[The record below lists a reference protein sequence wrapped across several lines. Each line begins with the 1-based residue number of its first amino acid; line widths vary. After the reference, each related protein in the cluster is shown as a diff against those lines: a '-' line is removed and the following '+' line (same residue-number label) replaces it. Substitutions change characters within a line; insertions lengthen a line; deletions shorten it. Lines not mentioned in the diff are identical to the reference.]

1 MSQILQLFVII
12 PLLAFLV
19 SLLIPANKEKLISWL
34 ATGTTGIH
42 LAGCLIFIV
51 YWILN
56 GHPVLDIKHIV
67 LYKSPAFEFFIDF
80 YFDKT

>member
-19 SLLIPANKEKLISWL
+19 SLLIPRNKEKIISWL

-42 LAGCLIFIV
+42 LAGCGFIE
-51 YWILN
+51 
-56 GHPVLDIKHIV
+56 IK
-67 LYKSPAFEFFIDF
+67 IDKKF
-80 YFDKT
+80 KLR